1 MTDVIRDL
9 PRGDRP
15 RERMMMH
22 GAQTLSDAELLAVVL
37 GSGLPGTNAIQLARQ
52 LLVDGINSIRGREL
66 AQLAKVKGVGMAKAA
81 RIAAVF
87 EISSRLA
94 SEQPE
99 DPPDYD
105 ARIFGRKLVSAH
117 SHQTQ
122 ERLGVAFLDSRH
134 RIRGQREIYVGTIE
148 TALVSTRDIVRFTL
162 AEAAT
167 GIVVYHNHPSG
178 DPTPSDDD
186 LTFTK
191 KLKQSL
197 AMVEIEL
204 VDHVIIGSHRFYS
217 MKARGQLGNPS

>member
-22 GAQTLSDAELLAVVL
+22 GAHTLSDAELLAVVL
-37 GSGLPGTNAIQLARQ
+37 GSGVPGTNAIQLARQ
-52 LLVDGINSIRGREL
+52 LLVDGINSMRGQEL
-66 AQLAKVKGVGMAKAA
+66 AQLAKVKGVGLAKAA

-105 ARIFGRKLVSAH
+105 ATVFGRKLVSGY
-117 SHQTQ
+117 SHHTQ
-122 ERLGVAFLDSRH
+122 ERLGVAFLDSRQ

-162 AEAAT
+162 MEAAT

-178 DPTPSDDD
+178 DPTPSDED
-186 LTFTK
+186 LAFTT

-197 AMVEIEL
+197 AMVDIEI
-204 VDHVIIGSHRFYS
+204 VDHLIIGAHRFHS
-217 MKARGQLGNPS
+217 MKQRGQL

>member
-22 GAQTLSDAELLAVVL
+22 GAHTLSDAELLAVVL

-52 LLVDGINSIRGREL
+52 LLSDGINSMRNREP
-66 AQLAKVKGVGMAKAA
+66 AQLAKVKGVGLAKAA

-87 EISSRLA
+87 EMSSRLA

-105 ARIFGRKLVSAH
+105 ATVFGRKLVSGY
-117 SHQTQ
+117 SHHTQ
-122 ERLGVAFLDSRH
+122 ERLGVAFLDSRQ

-186 LTFTK
+186 LTFTT
-191 KLKQSL
+191 KLKQSM
-197 AMVEIEL
+197 AMVDIEI
-204 VDHVIIGSHRFYS
+204 VDHLIIGAHRFHS
-217 MKARGQLGNPS
+217 MKQRGQL

>member
-52 LLVDGINSIRGREL
+52 LLADGINSMRGREP
-66 AQLAKVKGVGMAKAA
+66 AQLVKVKGVGLAKAA

-105 ARIFGRKLVSAH
+105 ATVFGRKLVSGY
-117 SHQTQ
+117 SHHTQ
-122 ERLGVAFLDSRH
+122 ERLGVAFLDSRQ

-167 GIVVYHNHPSG
+167 GVVVYHNHPSG

-186 LTFTK
+186 LTFTT

-197 AMVEIEL
+197 AMVDIEI
-204 VDHVIIGSHRFYS
+204 VDHLIIGSHRFHS
-217 MKARGQLGNPS
+217 MKQRGQL

>member
-52 LLVDGINSIRGREL
+52 LLVDGINSMRGREV
-66 AQLAKVKGVGMAKAA
+66 AQLAKVKGVGLAKAA

-87 EISSRLA
+87 EMSSRLA

-105 ARIFGRKLVSAH
+105 ARIFGRKLVSGY
-117 SHQTQ
+117 SHHTQ

-178 DPTPSDDD
+178 DPTPSDED
-186 LTFTK
+186 LKFTT
-191 KLKQSL
+191 KLKQSM
-197 AMVEIEL
+197 AMVDIEI
-204 VDHVIIGSHRFYS
+204 VDHLIIGAHRFHS
-217 MKARGQLGNPS
+217 MKQRGQLG

>member
-22 GAQTLSDAELLAVVL
+22 GAHTLSDAELLAVVL
-37 GSGLPGTNAIQLARQ
+37 GSGVPGTNAIQLARQ
-52 LLVDGINSIRGREL
+52 LLVDGINSMRGREL
-66 AQLAKVKGVGMAKAA
+66 AQLANVKGVGLAKAA

-99 DPPDYD
+99 DPPDFD
-105 ARIFGRKLVSAH
+105 ATVFGRKLVSGY
-117 SHQTQ
+117 SHHTQ
-122 ERLGVAFLDSRH
+122 ERLGVAFLDSRQ

-162 AEAAT
+162 MEAAT

-186 LTFTK
+186 ITFTT
-191 KLKQSL
+191 KLKQSM
-197 AMVEIEL
+197 AMVDIEI
-204 VDHVIIGSHRFYS
+204 VDHLIIGAHRFHS
-217 MKARGQLGNPS
+217 MKQRGQL

>member
-52 LLVDGINSIRGREL
+52 LLVDGINSMRGREV
-66 AQLAKVKGVGMAKAA
+66 AQLAKVKGVGLAKAA

-87 EISSRLA
+87 EMSSRLA

-105 ARIFGRKLVSAH
+105 ARVFGLQLVRGY
-117 SHQTQ
+117 SHHTQ

-178 DPTPSDDD
+178 DPTPSDED
-186 LTFTK
+186 LTFTT
-191 KLKQSL
+191 KLKQSM
-197 AMVEIEL
+197 AMVDIEI
-204 VDHVIIGSHRFYS
+204 VDHLIIGAHRFHS
-217 MKARGQLGNPS
+217 MKQRGQLG

>member
-22 GAQTLSDAELLAVVL
+22 GAHTLSDAELLAVVL
-37 GSGLPGTNAIQLARQ
+37 GSGVPGTNAIQLARQ
-52 LLVDGINSIRGREL
+52 LLVDGINSMPGREV
-66 AQLAKVKGVGMAKAA
+66 AQLAKVKGVGLAKAA

-99 DPPDYD
+99 DPPDFD
-105 ARIFGRKLVSAH
+105 ATVFGRKLVSGY
-117 SHQTQ
+117 SHHTQ
-122 ERLGVAFLDSRH
+122 ERLGVAFLDSRQ

-162 AEAAT
+162 MEAAT

-191 KLKQSL
+191 KLQQSM
-197 AMVEIEL
+197 AMVDIEI
-204 VDHVIIGSHRFYS
+204 VDHLIIGAHRFHS
-217 MKARGQLGNPS
+217 MKQRGQL

>member
-22 GAQTLSDAELLAVVL
+22 GPGTLSDAELLAVIL
-37 GSGLPGTNAIQLARQ
+37 GSGVPGQNAIQLARQ
-52 LLVDGINSIRGREL
+52 LLADGINSLRAREL
-66 AQLAKVKGVGMAKAA
+66 AQIASVRGVGPAKAA
-81 RIAAVF
+81 RIAAIF
-87 EISSRLA
+87 EISSRLM

-99 DPPDYD
+99 NPPDFD
-105 ARIFGRKLVSAH
+105 ANILGRKLVSGY

-122 ERLGVAFLDSRH
+122 ERLGVAFLDSRN
-134 RIRGQREIYVGTIE
+134 RIRGQREIYVGTID

-162 AEAAT
+162 LEAAT
-167 GIVVYHNHPSG
+167 GVVVYHNHPSG

-186 LTFTK
+186 LSFTT

-197 AMVEIEL
+197 AMVDIEI
-204 VDHVIIGSHRFYS
+204 VDHLIIGSHRFHS
-217 MKARGQLGNPS
+217 MKARGQL

>member
-15 RERMMMH
+15 RERMLMH

-52 LLVDGINSIRGREL
+52 LLADGINSMRGREP
-66 AQLAKVKGVGMAKAA
+66 AQLAKVKGVGLAKAA

-94 SEQPE
+94 SAQPE
-99 DPPDYD
+99 DPPDFD
-105 ARIFGRKLVSAH
+105 ATVFGRKLVSGY
-117 SHQTQ
+117 SHHTQ
-122 ERLGVAFLDSRH
+122 ERLGVAFLDSRQ

-167 GIVVYHNHPSG
+167 GVVVYHNHPSG

-186 LTFTK
+186 LTFTT

-197 AMVEIEL
+197 AMVDIEI
-204 VDHVIIGSHRFYS
+204 VDHLIIGAHRFHS
-217 MKARGQLGNPS
+217 MKQRGQL

>member
-52 LLVDGINSIRGREL
+52 LLVDGINSMRGREV
-66 AQLAKVKGVGMAKAA
+66 AQLAKVKGVGLAKAA

-87 EISSRLA
+87 EMSSRLA

-105 ARIFGRKLVSAH
+105 ARIFGRKLVSGY
-117 SHQTQ
+117 SHHTQ

-178 DPTPSDDD
+178 DPTPSDED
-186 LTFTK
+186 LAFTM
-191 KLKQSL
+191 KLKQSM
-197 AMVEIEL
+197 AMVDIEI
-204 VDHVIIGSHRFYS
+204 VDHLIIGAHRFHS
-217 MKARGQLGNPS
+217 MKQRGQLG

>member
-22 GAQTLSDAELLAVVL
+22 GAHTLSDAELLAVVL

-52 LLVDGINSIRGREL
+52 LLSDGINSMRNREP
-66 AQLAKVKGVGMAKAA
+66 AQLAKVKGVGLAKAA

-87 EISSRLA
+87 EMSSRLA

-105 ARIFGRKLVSAH
+105 ATVFGRKLVSGY
-117 SHQTQ
+117 SHHTQ
-122 ERLGVAFLDSRH
+122 ERLGVAFLDSRQ

-162 AEAAT
+162 MEAAT

-186 LTFTK
+186 LTFTT
-191 KLKQSL
+191 KLKQSM
-197 AMVEIEL
+197 AMVDIEI
-204 VDHVIIGSHRFYS
+204 VDHLIIGAHRFHS
-217 MKARGQLGNPS
+217 MKQRGQL

>member
-22 GAQTLSDAELLAVVL
+22 GAHTLSDAELLAVVL
-37 GSGLPGTNAIQLARQ
+37 GSGVPGTNAIQLARQ
-52 LLVDGINSIRGREL
+52 LLVDGINSMRGREL
-66 AQLAKVKGVGMAKAA
+66 AQLAKVKGVGLAKAA

-87 EISSRLA
+87 EMSSRLA

-105 ARIFGRKLVSAH
+105 ATIFGRKLVSGF
-117 SHQTQ
+117 SHHTQ
-122 ERLGVAFLDSRH
+122 ERLGVAFLDSRQ

-162 AEAAT
+162 MEAAT

-186 LTFTK
+186 LNFTT
-191 KLKQSL
+191 KLKQSM
-197 AMVEIEL
+197 AMVDIEV
-204 VDHVIIGSHRFYS
+204 VDHLIIGAHRFHS
-217 MKARGQLGNPS
+217 MKQRGQL

>member
-9 PRGDRP
+9 PRGDQP

-37 GSGLPGTNAIQLARQ
+37 GSGYPGTNAIQLARQ
-52 LLVDGINSIRGREL
+52 LLVDGINSMRGREL
-66 AQLAKVKGVGMAKAA
+66 AQLAKVKGVGVAKAA

-87 EISSRLA
+87 EMSSRLA

-105 ARIFGRKLVSAH
+105 ARIFGRKLVSGY
-117 SHQTQ
+117 SHHTQ

-134 RIRGQREIYVGTIE
+134 RIRGQREIYIGTIE

-186 LTFTK
+186 LNFTT

-197 AMVEIEL
+197 AMVDIEI
-204 VDHVIIGSHRFYS
+204 VDHLIIGAHRFHS
-217 MKARGQLGNPS
+217 MKQRGQL

>member
-22 GAQTLSDAELLAVVL
+22 GAHTLSDAELLAVVL
-37 GSGLPGTNAIQLARQ
+37 GSGVPGTNAIQLARQ
-52 LLVDGINSIRGREL
+52 LLADGINSMRGREL
-66 AQLAKVKGVGMAKAA
+66 AHMANVKGVGMAKAA

-99 DPPDYD
+99 DPPDFD
-105 ARIFGRKLVSAH
+105 ATVFGRKLVSGQG
-117 SHQTQ
+117 HQTQ
-122 ERLGVAFLDSRH
+122 ERLGVAFLDSRQ

-167 GIVVYHNHPSG
+167 GVVVYHPSG

-186 LTFTK
+186 LAFTT

-197 AMVEIEL
+197 AMVDIEI
-204 VDHVIIGSHRFYS
+204 VDHLIIGAHRFHS
-217 MKARGQLGNPS
+217 MKQRGQL

>member
-52 LLVDGINSIRGREL
+52 LLVDGINSMRGREV
-66 AQLAKVKGVGMAKAA
+66 AQLAKVKGVGLAKAA

-87 EISSRLA
+87 EMSSRLA

-105 ARIFGRKLVSAH
+105 ARIFGRKLLSGY
-117 SHQTQ
+117 SHHTQ

-178 DPTPSDDD
+178 DPTPSDEDIA
-186 LTFTK
+186 FTT
-191 KLKQSL
+191 KLKQSM
-197 AMVEIEL
+197 AMVDIEI
-204 VDHVIIGSHRFYS
+204 VDHLVIGAHRFHS
-217 MKARGQLGNPS
+217 MKQRGQLG

>member
-52 LLVDGINSIRGREL
+52 LLVDGINSMRGREV
-66 AQLAKVKGVGMAKAA
+66 AQLAKVKGVGLAKAA

-87 EISSRLA
+87 EMSSRLA

-105 ARIFGRKLVSAH
+105 ARVFGLKLVRGY
-117 SHQTQ
+117 SHHTQ

-178 DPTPSDDD
+178 DPTPSDED
-186 LTFTK
+186 LKFTT
-191 KLKQSL
+191 KLKQSM
-197 AMVEIEL
+197 AMVDIEI
-204 VDHVIIGSHRFYS
+204 VDHLIIGAHRFHS
-217 MKARGQLGNPS
+217 MKQRGQLG

>member
-52 LLVDGINSIRGREL
+52 LLVDGINSMRGREL
-66 AQLAKVKGVGMAKAA
+66 AQLAKVKGVGLAKAA

-87 EISSRLA
+87 EMSSRLA

-105 ARIFGRKLVSAH
+105 ARIFGRKLLSGY
-117 SHQTQ
+117 SHHTQ

-178 DPTPSDDD
+178 DPTPSDEDIA
-186 LTFTK
+186 FTT
-191 KLKQSL
+191 KLKQSM
-197 AMVEIEL
+197 AMVDIEI
-204 VDHVIIGSHRFYS
+204 VDHLVIGAHRFHS
-217 MKARGQLGNPS
+217 MKQRGQLG

>member
-52 LLVDGINSIRGREL
+52 LLVDGINSMRGREL
-66 AQLAKVKGVGMAKAA
+66 AQLAKVKGIGLAKAA

-105 ARIFGRKLVSAH
+105 ATVFGRKLVSGY
-117 SHQTQ
+117 SHHTQ
-122 ERLGVAFLDSRH
+122 ERLGVAFLDSRQ

-167 GIVVYHNHPSG
+167 GVVVYHNHPSG

-186 LTFTK
+186 LTFTT

-197 AMVEIEL
+197 AMVDIEI
-204 VDHVIIGSHRFYS
+204 VDHLIIGAHRFHS
-217 MKARGQLGNPS
+217 MKQRGQL

>member
-22 GAQTLSDAELLAVVL
+22 GAHTLSDAELLAVVL
-37 GSGLPGTNAIQLARQ
+37 GSGVPGTNAIQLARQ
-52 LLVDGINSIRGREL
+52 LLADGINSMRGREL
-66 AQLAKVKGVGMAKAA
+66 AHMANVKGVGMAKAA

-99 DPPDYD
+99 DPPDFD
-105 ARIFGRKLVSAH
+105 ATVFGRKLVSGQGH
-117 SHQTQ
+117 HTQ
-122 ERLGVAFLDSRH
+122 ERLGVAFLDSRQ

-167 GIVVYHNHPSG
+167 GVVVYHNHPSG
-178 DPTPSDDD
+178 DPSPSDDD
-186 LTFTK
+186 LAFTT

-197 AMVEIEL
+197 AMVDIEI
-204 VDHVIIGSHRFYS
+204 VDHLIIGAHRFHS
-217 MKARGQLGNPS
+217 MKQRGQL